1 MLSLSSIIDQFTL
14 ACNENNEIG
23 YNGAELYNLVFNYY
37 ISLDVINNYNQA
49 VQQLDTTRLNDTY
62 AWLLFTGFNA
72 ATDPSYYNI
81 ERRDTFCNF
90 WLPKFESLLNK
101 LLSSETNETREI
113 FPCNGIK
120 YIFSNLIR
128 IQTTTEYITDYHIRQ
143 DMQFNMFVHRDDYF
157 TIINIV
163 LPLLIDENILKS
175 IENNDHTKNDLHW
188 EPNDSTNTQD
198 ITSTFMIWIVLKLF
212 IIFIKTDDDYL
223 IEMGKD
229 EHIKEILLKSIKSID
244 DDNNNPIKSSLYTIL
259 AFLIN
264 EDDINHGIDNPKE
277 ISDALIYNIK
287 ECCDVGGDTG
297 EFIHNGVHINDLLLA
312 LKAYSR
318 HDQVK
323 DGFIENDGINTLIKI
338 ADPLLTS
345 KETEERIYSMVDKD
359 IEIRIES
366 AREAG
371 ADEDMLDKIHRE
383 QLMMHKVFINLLND
397 IGLLALQCLH
407 MISFNDQAKEI
418 LTTNEVFLSKVL
430 DIAHDRAMKR
440 KNRPLKNTIDDLL
453 RVLGQDKGNDI
464 EIVQERDEN
473 YDGMEYPLSPV
484 PEETYS
490 RLQSVS
496 EFPMPSSP
504 PPEETSSPIQ
514 LASEVPVPS
523 SPSRENSSPV
533 PSTAEVSTPHHPS
546 EETSASIPPT
556 SEAPV
561 SSSSPSRETSSP
573 IQSTSE
579 DPIPPSS
586 SPPRETS
593 SPVPSTSEVPT
604 PSPTS
609 RETSSPTPSPTEV
622 PVPSSPPPE
631 ETATTIQPASE
642 VPVSSSPPPPRETSS
657 PVPSTT
663 EVPDAAS
670 PPPEEATS
678 PVSST
683 PEVPITST
691 RTFDDYKQL
700 PIELWSEQHVEQF
713 LIDNKLDEMVTLT
726 ESMNGEELSLLYD
739 KCHAHQDYW
748 MMFDR
753 LNNELE
759 KRSEQPL
766 RISVYLRFLNRI
778 QKYVQVSA
786 F

>member
-1 MLSLSSIIDQFTL
+1 
-14 ACNENNEIG
+14 
-23 YNGAELYNLVFNYY
+23 
-37 ISLDVINNYNQA
+37 
-49 VQQLDTTRLNDTY
+49 
-62 AWLLFTGFNA
+62 
-72 ATDPSYYNI
+72 
-81 ERRDTFCNF
+81 
-90 WLPKFESLLNK
+90 
-101 LLSSETNETREI
+101 
-113 FPCNGIK
+113 
-120 YIFSNLIR
+120 
-128 IQTTTEYITDYHIRQ
+128 
-143 DMQFNMFVHRDDYF
+143 
-157 TIINIV
+157 
-163 LPLLIDENILKS
+163 
-175 IENNDHTKNDLHW
+175 
-188 EPNDSTNTQD
+188 
-198 ITSTFMIWIVLKLF
+198 
-212 IIFIKTDDDYL
+212 
-223 IEMGKD
+223 
-229 EHIKEILLKSIKSID
+229 
-244 DDNNNPIKSSLYTIL
+244 
-259 AFLIN
+259 
-264 EDDINHGIDNPKE
+264 
-277 ISDALIYNIK
+277 
-287 ECCDVGGDTG
+287 
-297 EFIHNGVHINDLLLA
+297 
-312 LKAYSR
+312 YSR

-407 MISFNDQAKEI
+407 MISFNDKAKEI

-504 PPEETSSPIQ
+504 LPEETSSPIQ

-523 SPSRENSSPV
+523 SPSRENSSP
-533 PSTAEVSTPHHPS
+533 
-546 EETSASIPPT
+546 
-556 SEAPV
+556 
-561 SSSSPSRETSSP
+561 

-579 DPIPPSS
+579 DPIHPS

-593 SPVPSTSEVPT
+593 SPIPSTSEVPT
-604 PSPTS
+604 PSPPP
-609 RETSSPTPSPTEV
+609 RETSSPTPSTTEV
-622 PVPSSPPPE
+622 PVPSPPPPE
-631 ETATTIQPASE
+631 ETATTIQPVSE
-642 VPVSSSPPPPRETSS
+642 IPFSSSPPPPRETSS

-663 EVPDAAS
+663 EVPDAGS

-683 PEVPITST
+683 PEVPIIST

-713 LIDNKLDEMVTLT
+713 LIDNKLDEMVALT

-778 QKYVQVSA
+778 QKYIQVSA